1 LRRRSANT
9 VANPLPLKIVWFKN
23 PSKQLVPRVTGTLP
37 SGERVRKNFA
47 DETAARIYLNERC
60 AGLLSPDTPKP
71 VITSL
76 PESVVRQAEAA
87 LMRLPA
93 GTDLLQAVDFF
104 AEFHRPLA
112 PVAYADAVKKY
123 GDWLTTQRKNMP
135 ETKDARVGVLTQ
147 FGKNQK
153 IDRSDRI
160 TLEKA
165 RAWIYEEGKAD
176 VTQRDRFDLL
186 LQFCGWLAK
195 KQNKLAAW
203 NPIEE
208 LDRPVVRIDAPGVL
222 TFTQVQTLLQCALT
236 DPEGPEMLPFFAICV
251 LSGVRPDEAPRLTWA
266 NIHLDTDH
274 RIIEVNKAKGGRT
287 RRQAAICE
295 PLAAILQWCKVHELG
310 PGYYS
315 RRKFDRVRKLAG
327 VYDLWEKDLLR
338 HTYASHHYIL
348 HKDMKTLPSVMGN
361 SERVLFQ
368 NYIRPV
374 PKADAEALFSLA
386 LDYTAPRQQGGQSL
400 RRDLMLKRGAA
411 ALEIGQLRVLR
422 TGLLRDMERL
432 KRTKAPAG
440 EVAALAEKLRPI
452 EVALENK
459 TRLGV

>member
-1 LRRRSANT
+1 M
-9 VANPLPLKIVWFKN
+9 ANPLPLKIVWFKN

-37 SGERVRKNFA
+37 SGERVRKNFS
-47 DETAARIYLNERC
+47 DETAAQIYINERC
-60 AGLLSPDTPKP
+60 SGLLTADSPKP

-76 PESVVRQAEAA
+76 AEPIVRQAEAA
-87 LMRLPA
+87 VMRLPA

-112 PVAYADAVKKY
+112 PVAYTDAVKKY
-123 GDWLTTQRKNMP
+123 GEWLTTQRKNMK

-147 FGKNQK
+147 FGKHQK

-165 RAWIYEEGKAD
+165 RAWIYEVGKAD

-222 TFTQVQTLLQCALT
+222 TFEQVKTLLQGALT
-236 DPEGPEMLPFFAICV
+236 DPEGPEMLPFFAIGV

-266 NIHLDTDH
+266 NIHLDADH

-295 PLAAILQWCKVHELG
+295 PLAQILQWCKDQKLE

-327 VYDLWEKDLLR
+327 VYDVWEKDLLR

-374 PKADAEALFSLA
+374 PKADAETLFALTLN
-386 LDYTAPRQQGGQSL
+386 YTAPRQQGGQAL
-400 RRDLMLKRGAA
+400 RRDLMLKRGPA

-432 KRTKAPAG
+432 TRNKAPA
-440 EVAALAEKLRPI
+440 AAITELTEKLGPV
-452 EVALENK
+452 EEALEQK
-459 TRLGV
+459 KPRA